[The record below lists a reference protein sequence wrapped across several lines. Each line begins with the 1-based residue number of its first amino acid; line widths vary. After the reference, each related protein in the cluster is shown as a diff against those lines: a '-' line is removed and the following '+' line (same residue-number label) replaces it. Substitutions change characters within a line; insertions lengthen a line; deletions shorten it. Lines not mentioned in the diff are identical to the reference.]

1 MNEHLHL
8 KSVVPKAQGSGTA
21 IALGDDKVV
30 SVGRAG
36 SVAPC
41 LVAGLAGLR
50 AVFPSPLAE
59 HDCQSH
65 PGLLPS
71 AGILPC
77 SLAPKETLLLHFL

>member
-1 MNEHLHL
+1 MKEHLHL
-8 KSVVPKAQGSGTA
+8 KNVVPKAQGSGTA
-21 IALGDDKVV
+21 ITLGGEVV
-30 SVGRAG
+30 SAGRAG
-36 SVAPC
+36 SFAPC

-50 AVFPSPLAE
+50 AVFASPLAE

-71 AGILPC
+71 TGILPC